1 MLFDAIVLAIVV
13 AIAIICSP
21 MLLGWRLWQFGGVA
35 RCQTISVFLS
45 VSLSFFLA
53 LSLSEYIY
61 ILTSHVNILNLSID
75 VAMILLSDTPTK
87 GLASS
92 TKRLQKGILRRNAC
106 KGRC

>member
-13 AIAIICSP
+13 AIAIAVQCS
-21 MLLGWRLWQFGGVA
+21 LVGGGGSLGVWRAAKQ
-35 RCQTISVFLS
+35 
-45 VSLSFFLA
+45 SLSFSLSLSLSLSF
-53 LSLSEYIY
+53 SLSEYIY

-75 VAMILLSDTPTK
+75 VAMILFSDTPTK